1 MKPIAVD
8 LPYPSLDGI
17 EMDIRSARII
27 SPAYAAQFS
36 ELTAVCQ
43 YFYHHLQFKR
53 QEENELATL
62 LEEISVTE
70 MRHLDILGTMLGRLG
85 VNAILTANPP
95 ISNNFFSTAYVNYI
109 NSPERMLEA
118 DIKAE
123 ANAIEEYNRML
134 EKLDNQDVAAVIS
147 RIVMDET
154 LHLEA
159 LTKALDD
166 YQKRRQD

>member
-27 SPAYAAQFS
+27 SPAYAAQAS
-36 ELTAVCQ
+36 ELTAICQ
-43 YFYHHLQFKR
+43 YFYHHLQFER
-53 QEENELATL
+53 QGEEELSTL
-62 LEEISVTE
+62 LEEISITE
-70 MRHLDILGTMLGRLG
+70 MHHLDILGTMLGKLG

-95 ISNNFFSTAYVNYI
+95 IANNFFSTAYVNYI

-118 DIKAE
+118 DIKGE
-123 ANAIEEYNRML
+123 ATAIEDYNKML

-147 RIVMDET
+147 RIIMDEE
-154 LHLEA
+154 LHLEV
-159 LTKALDD
+159 LTKALED
-166 YQKRRQD
+166 YRKRKEY